1 MLRFLKTFFAT
12 TVAIALLA
20 GCAQIPVDGRIKTGQ
35 DLQPALES
43 DVLYYSPTGP
53 IEGASQYEILAGFL
67 NAGTGPQNDYATARE
82 FLSEDLRANWKPSQR
97 TLIQSGSRLLTVNS
111 DNTASASISIS
122 AQIGKQGEFQSLSS
136 GATEFLDFK
145 FTKENGEWRIS
156 ASPNLTVVIE
166 PVFEVIFRSYS
177 VYFYDNEFQYL
188 VPDVRWFP
196 SRASTTTRLI
206 DALLSGPS
214 EWLAPAVTSAIPA
227 GTKLAVN
234 AVTVNQGLAS
244 VDLSASALKA
254 TVGKRPYLEA
264 QIRETLLPLSS
275 VYSVQVLIEQTPQDI
290 LDINSLVPA
299 IRSTSPVVLVGS
311 NLKHSDL
318 SSSTDVS
325 GAKPILEQLSATEF
339 ALSDDEKYLLLR
351 TADGIYSRKFGILG
365 AKTDRL
371 AEGSNYLAP
380 VLDRQNYAWAVS
392 ASGKGPIYVFD
403 SLGKQ
408 IPFASGW
415 LHGLE
420 RVEFSISPEGSRAA
434 VIAGSGDNRR
444 LYVMSIIRDQFGK
457 PISFGLPV
465 KPYGEITSVTSVSWV
480 GLTTLAIL
488 DQGIGEYTTPKI
500 LTIGGLSRA
509 LPQVLQARRIIG
521 SNPVSSLFIQT
532 AENEFFQ
539 YRSAFWSK
547 VSSNVLAMHFPGM

>member
-1 MLRFLKTFFAT
+1 MFKHLKQFLAA
-12 TVAIALLA
+12 VLA
-20 GCAQIPVDGRIKTGQ
+20 VSFLTGCAQIPTNGLIKTGQ

-43 DVLYYSPTGP
+43 DFLYYSPTGP
-53 IEGASQYEILAGFL
+53 VEDATKYEILAGFL
-67 NAGTGPQNDYATARE
+67 NAGTGPQNDYSTARE

-97 TLIQSGSRLLTVNS
+97 TLIQAGSRLLTVNS
-111 DNTASASISIS
+111 DNSASASISVS
-122 AQIGKQGEFQSLSS
+122 AQGQ
-136 GATEFLDFK
+136 
-145 FTKENGEWRIS
+145 WRIS
-156 ASPNLTVVIE
+156 SAPNLTVVIE

-177 VYFYDNEFQYL
+177 VYFYDNEFEYL

-196 SRASTTTRLI
+196 SRASTTTRLV
-206 DALLSGPS
+206 DALLNGPS
-214 EWLAPAVTSAIPA
+214 TWLAPAVTSAIPA
-227 GTKLAVN
+227 GTELAVN

-244 VDLSASALKA
+244 VDLSAAALKA
-254 TVGKRPYLEA
+254 TVGKRPYMEA

-275 VYSVQVLIEQTPQDI
+275 VYNVQVLIEQTPQDI
-290 LDINSLVPA
+290 QDINSLVPA
-299 IRSTSPVVLVGS
+299 IRSTSPVVLVDG
-311 NLKHSDL
+311 NLKHVDL
-318 SSSTDVS
+318 SASTDVI
-325 GAKPILEQLSATEF
+325 GAKPILQQLDSTEF
-339 ALSDDEKYLLLR
+339 ALTDDEKYLLLR
-351 TADGIYSRKFGILG
+351 TSDGIYSRRFGILG

-371 AEGSNYLAP
+371 VAGTDFLAP
-380 VLDRQNYAWAVS
+380 AIDRQNFAWAMPS
-392 ASGKGPIYVFD
+392 AANSPVFVFD

-408 IPFASGW
+408 VQFASGW

-420 RVEFSISPEGSRAA
+420 RSQFSISPEGSRAA
-434 VIAGSGDNRR
+434 VIAGTGANRR

-465 KPYGEITSVTSVSWV
+465 KPYGEISSVTSVSWV
-480 GLTTLAIL
+480 GLTSLAIL

-509 LPQVLQARRIIG
+509 LPQVLHAKAIIG

-532 AENEFFQ
+532 DENEFFQ

>member
-1 MLRFLKTFFAT
+1 MFKHLKQFLAA
-12 TVAIALLA
+12 VLA
-20 GCAQIPVDGRIKTGQ
+20 VSFLTGCAQIPTNGLIKTGQ

-43 DVLYYSPTGP
+43 DFLYYSPTGP
-53 IEGASQYEILAGFL
+53 VEDATKYEILAGFL
-67 NAGTGPQNDYATARE
+67 NAGTGPQNDYSTARE

-97 TLIQSGSRLLTVNS
+97 TLIQAGSRLLTVNS
-111 DNTASASISIS
+111 DNSASASISVS
-122 AQIGKQGEFQSLSS
+122 AQIGDQGEFESLPANS
-136 GATEFLDFK
+136 TEYLNFK
-145 FTKENGEWRIS
+145 FIKEDGQWRIS
-156 ASPNLTVVIE
+156 SAPNLTVVIE

-177 VYFYDNEFQYL
+177 VYFYDNEFEYL

-196 SRASTTTRLI
+196 SRASTTTRLV
-206 DALLSGPS
+206 DALLNGPS
-214 EWLAPAVTSAIPA
+214 DWLAPAVTSAIPA
-227 GTKLAVN
+227 GTELAVN

-244 VDLSASALKA
+244 VDLSAAALKA
-254 TVGKRPYLEA
+254 TVGKRPYMEA

-275 VYSVQVLIEQTPQDI
+275 VYNVQVLIEQTPQDI
-290 LDINSLVPA
+290 QDINSLVPA
-299 IRSTSPVVLVGS
+299 IRSTSPVVLVDG
-311 NLKHSDL
+311 NLKHADL
-318 SSSTDVS
+318 SASTDVI
-325 GAKPILEQLSATEF
+325 GAKPILQQLDSTEF
-339 ALSDDEKYLLLR
+339 ALTDDEKYLLLR
-351 TADGIYSRKFGILG
+351 TSDGIYSRRFGILG

-371 AEGSNYLAP
+371 VAGTDFLAP
-380 VLDRQNYAWAVS
+380 AIDRQNFAWAMPS
-392 ASGKGPIYVFD
+392 AANSPVFVFD

-408 IPFASGW
+408 VQFASGW

-420 RVEFSISPEGSRAA
+420 RSQFSISPEGSRAA
-434 VIAGSGDNRR
+434 VIAGTGANRR

-465 KPYGEITSVTSVSWV
+465 KPYVEISSVTSVSWV
-480 GLTTLAIL
+480 GLTSLAIL

-509 LPQVLQARRIIG
+509 LPQVLHAKAIIG

-532 AENEFFQ
+532 DENEFFQ